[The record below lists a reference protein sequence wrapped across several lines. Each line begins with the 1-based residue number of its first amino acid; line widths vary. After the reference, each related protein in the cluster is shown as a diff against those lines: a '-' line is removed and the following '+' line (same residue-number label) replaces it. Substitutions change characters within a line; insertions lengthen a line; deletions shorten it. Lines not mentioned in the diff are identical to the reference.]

1 MNQNVKLWLRAA
13 NPFTPPRGMAEAQR
27 AARVGAVA
35 LGIGVVQLFVGLLA
49 MPKTEALA
57 QVLAAQQKGQVMTAQ
72 QVAIQDAIVGMMPMF
87 TLAITLVFSVVYV
100 VLAVAQ
106 WRRMTWVIPTIMLA
120 FMAYGVLGGVGA
132 LLKIGSSIELE
143 FAFVRALMWLVN
155 LATIAMYVAAFR
167 GGRMFEKLKRT
178 YG

>member
-1 MNQNVKLWLRAA
+1 MNQNVKLWLHAA
-13 NPFTPPRGMAEAQR
+13 NPFTSPRGMAEAQR

-35 LGIGVVQLFVGLLA
+35 LGIGLVQLFVGLLS

-72 QVAIQDAIVGMMPMF
+72 QVAIQDAIVGMLPVFMLV
-87 TLAITLVFSVVYV
+87 TTLVLAVVYV
-100 VLAVAQ
+100 VLAVVQ

-120 FMAYGVLGGVGA
+120 FIAYGLLSGFGA
-132 LLKIGSSIELE
+132 LLKIGSSIEFE
-143 FAFVRALMWLVN
+143 FAFVSALMWLVN

-178 YG
+178 Y